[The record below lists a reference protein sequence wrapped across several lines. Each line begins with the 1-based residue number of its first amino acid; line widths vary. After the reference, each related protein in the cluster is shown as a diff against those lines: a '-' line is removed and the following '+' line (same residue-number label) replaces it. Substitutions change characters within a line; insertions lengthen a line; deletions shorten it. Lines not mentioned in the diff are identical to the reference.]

1 MSLRWFFLLSVAVVV
16 WLLRALP
23 GFVPADSAASALVAF
38 GLLTIGGELAGEAAA
53 RLKLPRITGY
63 LVLGM
68 AFGPYVL
75 ALITPSDL
83 DSLRVFEELALGLI
97 ALTAGGELHVAS
109 LRRRWKVIVGI
120 TASHAAGI
128 FLCAATIFWL
138 VLHIFPFLGTLSPA
152 QTAAAAALI
161 GIITVAKSPA
171 TTIAVITEMQ
181 AAGNLV
187 DTVLGIT
194 VLKDIVILIL
204 FTWINGVARGW
215 VGSSGPVSAGVATLA
230 ATVGLSLL
238 AGVVLGVLLGA
249 YLSKIGL
256 HPEVT
261 VLAVV
266 LVSMEIAHGSGLE
279 HLLISMAA
287 GFTARNLF
295 PAAATGF
302 LHALERSS
310 PPIYVVFFGLIGAG
324 LDLGVFAVAWAAVLV
339 LFAVRLLLVWSV
351 TGLAARVLGA
361 DTSVRRWA
369 WMGFV
374 AQAGL
379 SLGLAARVARELPG
393 FGGTLATV
401 VVGAVV
407 VNQIAGPILWRYALI
422 ASGEATTGY

>member
-1 MSLRWFFLLSVAVVV
+1 MRWFFLVSVAAVV

-38 GLLTIGGELAGEAAA
+38 GLLTIGGELAGEVAG
-53 RLKLPRITGY
+53 RLKVPRITGY

-68 AFGPYVL
+68 VFGPFL
-75 ALITPSDL
+75 FGLISPHDL
-83 DSLRVFEELALGLI
+83 EALRVFEELALGLI
-97 ALTAGGELHVAS
+97 ALTAGGELQIAS
-109 LRRRWKVIVGI
+109 LRKRWKVIVGI

-128 FLCAATIFWL
+128 LLLAAGIFWL
-138 VLHIFPFLGTLSPA
+138 ILHIFPFLGTLSPA
-152 QTAAAAALI
+152 EMAGAAALI

-171 TTIAVITEMQ
+171 TTIAVITEMK
-181 AAGNLV
+181 AGGNLV

-204 FTWINGVARGW
+204 FTWVNGLVHGW
-215 VGSSGPVSAGVATLA
+215 IGGSAAAGSGVTSLA

-238 AGVVLGVLLGA
+238 AGTALGLLLGI
-249 YLSKIGL
+249 YLSKVGL
-256 HPEVT
+256 HPEIT

-266 LVSMEIAHGSGLE
+266 LLSMEIAHGSGLE
-279 HLLISMAA
+279 HLLVCMAA

-295 PAAATGF
+295 PTAATGF

-324 LDLGVFAVAWAAVLV
+324 LNLGVFAAAWAAVLV
-339 LFAVRLLLVWSV
+339 LVVVRLALVWGV
-351 TGLAARVLGA
+351 TGVTARALGA
-361 DTSVRRWA
+361 ETPVRRWA
-369 WMGFV
+369 WMGFI

-393 FGGTLATV
+393 FGGALATV

-407 VNQIAGPILWRYALI
+407 VNQIIGPILWRHALI
-422 ASGEATTGY
+422 ASGEAHTGR